1 MTFRLFNTLGGRKQ
15 DFIPIDPYQV
25 RLYCCG
31 PTVYDR
37 AHVGNARPVV
47 VFDVLFRLLR
57 HQYGADHVL
66 YVRNITDI
74 EDKIIQAAAKNRE
87 TIEALTGRT
96 IAYYHQD
103 MNALGALPPT
113 YEPKA
118 TEYIP
123 EMCQMIEYLV
133 RAGYAYVADGH
144 VLFHVLSAP
153 NYGCLSNRSQDEMIA
168 GSRVE
173 VAPYKKHPA
182 DFVLWKPSADDQP
195 GWDSP
200 WGRGRPGWHI
210 ECSAMAGS
218 LLGDVFDIHGGGL
231 DLIFPHHENEIAQS
245 SCSHNGLNPAH
256 YWLHNGFVQVNGQK
270 MSKSTGN
277 FFTVRQLMEEGFAGE
292 TIRLCL
298 LSAHYRQPL
307 DISRAALQEAKQHL
321 DRFYQTLRGGNFL
334 PHTVQIPSIFLEALE
349 DDLNVPLALT
359 RLHELASA
367 INKADEKQ
375 KPLLQAQLKNCAN
388 LLGILQHPVEQW
400 FQQSHLPQS
409 PQALSDAEIK
419 RRIED
424 RVQARQ
430 AKNFQKADEIRQ
442 VLEKSGIILEDK
454 ATGTVWRRV

>member
-1 MTFRLFNTLGGRKQ
+1 MTLKLFNTLGGRKQ
-15 DFIPIDPYQV
+15 DFIPIDPQKV

-57 HQYGADHVL
+57 YQFGDDHVI
-66 YVRNITDI
+66 YVRNITDV
-74 EDKIIQAAAKNRE
+74 EDKIIQAAERGSE
-87 TIEALTGRT
+87 SIELLTKRT

-103 MNALGALPPT
+103 MNALGTLPPT

-133 RAGYAYVADGH
+133 HTGYAYVANGH
-144 VLFHVLSAP
+144 VLFHVPSAP
-153 NYGCLSNRSQDEMIA
+153 DYGCLSNRNQDEMIA
-168 GSRVE
+168 GARIE

-182 DFVLWKPSADDQP
+182 DFVLWKPSDNNQP

-245 SCSHNGLNPAH
+245 SCAHSGQNPAH
-256 YWLHNGFVQVNGQK
+256 YWIHNGFVQVNGEK

-277 FFTVRQLMEEGFAGE
+277 FFTVRQLLEEGFAGE

-307 DISRAALQEAKQHL
+307 DISKSALQEAKQHL
-321 DRFYQTLRGGNFL
+321 DRFYQTLRGGNFSA
-334 PHTVQIPSIFLEALE
+334 HTAQIPPFFLEALE

-359 RLHELASA
+359 RLHELASV
-367 INKADEKQ
+367 INKTDEKH

-388 LLGILQHPVEQW
+388 LLGILQRPVEQW
-400 FQQSHLPQS
+400 FQQSPSSNLHKT
-409 PQALSDAEIK
+409 LSEADIQ
-419 RRIED
+419 RQIEA
-424 RVQARQ
+424 RMQARK
-430 AKNFQKADEIRQ
+430 AKDFQKADEIRQ
-442 VLEKSGIILEDK
+442 GLEKLGIILEDK
-454 ATGTVWRRV
+454 PNGTLWRRI